1 MTLLPP
7 DPPIPP
13 KLHWSGL
20 RRVFGRQGDIVDSFI
35 ARKLDKTGK
44 RFGFVRFSNRV
55 DADRAIERLNG
66 FRLLVA
72 KAKFQEIPSKGK
84 QEAEVRTNNRK
95 TAGPEAGGSRSG
107 GSDGSNH
114 ILEKR
119 VRNIQG
125 HVEEEALWRLG
136 KCLVGMMASPC
147 STKQVEDKLT
157 KWGLG
162 EIAVINMGG
171 RCFLLEVKDQELF
184 SLLEEQNWSLLKKV
198 FAEIEKWSESFHLP
212 ERITWIQIT
221 GIPVHCWNYITFKRI
236 AELVGTLLSL
246 GENATGFGGCEKVNL
261 LISTKQFKKIGET
274 IELEVGRDIFMVC
287 VEELGLYDQGIRYQ
301 NQGAKYR
308 PCKEID
314 SESGDSSS
322 GYSKAGQSKNR
333 EYKEQNPKVVE
344 DEAIK
349 SINIEIREK
358 DDTTIN
364 DLHDSRKIGET
375 EMVGTSINNDERDM
389 DNNQHVLSEDIPN
402 ENGQELEKLNMIVMA
417 GHLGHLL
424 WKLGQNLKGLG

>member
-1 MTLLPP
+1 MGGSGGSNVISLFVQNL
-7 DPPIPP
+7 PP

-20 RRVFGRQGDIVDSFI
+20 RQVFGRQGDIVDSFI

-55 DADRAIERLNG
+55 DADRAIERLDG

-72 KAKFQEIPSKGK
+72 KAKFQVKTKFWRKVSQENNKRMNQEIPSKGK
-84 QEAEVRTNNRK
+84 QEDEVRTNNRK

-107 GSDGSNH
+107 GSVGSND

-147 STKQVEDKLT
+147 STKQVEDRLIKNYL
-157 KWGLG
+157 
-162 EIAVINMGG
+162 A
-171 RCFLLEVKDQELF
+171 
-184 SLLEEQNWSLLKKV
+184 
-198 FAEIEKWSESFHLP
+198 
-212 ERITWIQIT
+212 
-221 GIPVHCWNYITFKRI
+221 CWKSKI
-236 AELVGTLLSL
+236 ELVGTLLSL
-246 GENATGFGGCEKVNL
+246 GENATGFGDCEKVNL
-261 LISTKQFKKIGET
+261 LISTKQFEKIGET

-322 GYSKAGQSKNR
+322 VGYSEACRSKN
-333 EYKEQNPKVVE
+333 
-344 DEAIK
+344 
-349 SINIEIREK
+349 
-358 DDTTIN
+358 
-364 DLHDSRKIGET
+364 
-375 EMVGTSINNDERDM
+375 
-389 DNNQHVLSEDIPN
+389 
-402 ENGQELEKLNMIVMA
+402 
-417 GHLGHLL
+417 
-424 WKLGQNLKGLG
+424 

>member
-1 MTLLPP
+1 
-7 DPPIPP
+7 
-13 KLHWSGL
+13 
-20 RRVFGRQGDIVDSFI
+20 
-35 ARKLDKTGK
+35 
-44 RFGFVRFSNRV
+44 
-55 DADRAIERLNG
+55 
-66 FRLLVA
+66 
-72 KAKFQEIPSKGK
+72 
-84 QEAEVRTNNRK
+84 
-95 TAGPEAGGSRSG
+95 
-107 GSDGSNH
+107 
-114 ILEKR
+114 
-119 VRNIQG
+119 
-125 HVEEEALWRLG
+125 
-136 KCLVGMMASPC
+136 
-147 STKQVEDKLT
+147 
-157 KWGLG
+157 
-162 EIAVINMGG
+162 
-171 RCFLLEVKDQELF
+171 
-184 SLLEEQNWSLLKKV
+184 
-198 FAEIEKWSESFHLP
+198 
-212 ERITWIQIT
+212 
-221 GIPVHCWNYITFKRI
+221 
-236 AELVGTLLSL
+236 
-246 GENATGFGGCEKVNL
+246 
-261 LISTKQFKKIGET
+261 
-274 IELEVGRDIFMVC
+274 MVC